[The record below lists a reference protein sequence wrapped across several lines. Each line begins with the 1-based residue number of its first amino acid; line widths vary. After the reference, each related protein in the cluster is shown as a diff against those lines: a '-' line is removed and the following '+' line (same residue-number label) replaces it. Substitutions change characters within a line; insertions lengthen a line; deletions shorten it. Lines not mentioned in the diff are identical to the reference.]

1 MPYSSIKD
9 NFKHG
14 KLGDYL
20 RDKIKDDATLSFV
33 SAYFTIYAYE
43 KLQEKLNKIGSL
55 RFLFGEP
62 TFVKS
67 IDPSKQTY
75 RSYKIEDE
83 NIKLDTVLTQ
93 KKIATDCVAWI
104 NEKVEIKSIAKK
116 NFLHGKL
123 YHINNNGV
131 DEAIFGSSNFTV
143 SGLGFSENPNIE
155 LNLEINDRRDRNE
168 MKEWFDEIW
177 NDAEL
182 VKDVKQEVIN
192 YLEQLYRNQAPEFIY
207 FKTLFHVFEKFLG
220 DHEADWAMKQNI
232 QITETDIWRTLFE
245 FQKDGVK
252 GAINKMNSHNGCI
265 IADSVGLGKTF
276 EALAIIKYY
285 ELLNHRILVLC
296 PKKLRENWTKYQAQ
310 NASKLNPFIKDR
322 FSYTV
327 LSHTDLSRE
336 RGRSGDVDLSTI
348 NWGNFD
354 LVVIDE
360 SHNFRNNTPG
370 KRDDEGQLIRSSRY
384 QRMMEDIIR
393 SGIKTKVLMLSATPV
408 NTDLSDLR
416 NQLYFITEGKDDAFV
431 ASLNIP
437 NLKNTLA
444 VAQKM
449 FTQWADP
456 KRNPQRNSR
465 DLMEKLGSDFFK
477 ILDELTIARSRKHI
491 KQYYSKE
498 MERIGAFPQRAK
510 PVSIYPN
517 IACNGGR
524 FMSYDKLNDEIS
536 EYKLSLFSPSF
547 YILPDFRSLYLEKTK
562 AEKFAQFTQ
571 KDRENFL
578 IGMMKVNFL
587 KRLESSVHS
596 FTITIDRTIKKIDM
610 LLALIERYERI
621 KLHHDELDYNELRP
635 DETDDEELN
644 EAFEIGKKITYQLEH
659 LNLAEWKSDLLKD
672 KDQLVVVYSAAVL
685 ITADKD
691 GKLAELKQRIQEKVF
706 HPTTNV
712 LGKSNRKVLIFT
724 AFADTAKYLYES
736 LHRWIKGDLGVEVAL
751 VTGGGEN
758 KTTFGRTDFNEIL
771 TNFCPIAKERD
782 KIESLP
788 QEGEIDLLIAT
799 DCVSEGQN
807 LQDCD
812 YLINYDIHWNPVR
825 VIQRFGRI
833 DRIGSKNSV
842 IQLINFWPTHD
853 LNKYINLKNRVE
865 ARMALVDISA
875 TAEENI
881 LETKEIKE
889 LVTED
894 MKYRDRQLLR
904 LREEVLD
911 LEDFNENISLNE
923 FTLDDFRMELLN
935 YIESNRKALEDA
947 ALGLFTVVPSSF
959 HPDYP
964 EIKQLDPNGIIKPGV
979 IFCLKQKGDTSGNE
993 KVNPLDPYFLVYIQE
1008 DRTIRFNFVNAKQ
1021 ILEMYRLLCAG
1032 KKEAFE
1038 TICIM
1043 VDNQTQNGK
1052 DMRFNSTLLHATVSA
1067 IKSSF
1072 TRRNIQHLTTDRV
1085 ALLIPQ
1091 ERQARETNQFELVTW
1106 LILK

>member
-9 NFKHG
+9 NFNHG
-14 KLGDYL
+14 KLGEYL
-20 RDKIKDDATLSFV
+20 RAKIKDDATLSFV

-43 KLQEKLNKIGSL
+43 KLQERLNNISSL

-62 TFVKS
+62 TFVKA

-83 NIKLDTVLTQ
+83 NIMLDTVLTQ
-93 KKIATDCVAWI
+93 KKIASDCVDWI
-104 NEKVEIKSIAKK
+104 KEKVEIKSIARA

-123 YHINNNGV
+123 YHINNAGV

-177 NDAEL
+177 NDEEL

-207 FKTLFHVFEKFLG
+207 FKTLYHIFSKFLG
-220 DHEADWAMKQNI
+220 DHATDWVMKQNI
-232 QITETDIWRTLFE
+232 QITETEIWKTLFE
-245 FQKDGVK
+245 FQKDAVK
-252 GAINKMNSHNGCI
+252 GAINKINNHNGCI
-265 IADSVGLGKTF
+265 IADSVGLGKTY

-285 ELLNHRILVLC
+285 ELLNDRVLVLC

-310 NASKLNPFIKDR
+310 NASKLNPFLKDR

-327 LSHTDLSRE
+327 LSHTDLSRK
-336 RGRSGDVDLSTI
+336 RGRSGDVDLATI

-354 LVVIDE
+354 LIVIDE

-370 KRDDEGQLIRSSRY
+370 KRDEDGQIIRKSRY

-416 NQLYFITEGKDDAFV
+416 NQLYFITEGKDDAF
-431 ASLNIP
+431 AGSLNIP
-437 NLKNTLA
+437 NIKNTLTN
-444 VAQKM
+444 AQKT
-449 FTQWADP
+449 FSIWADP
-456 KRNPQRNSR
+456 KRNPHRNSR
-465 DLMEKLGSDFFK
+465 DLMERLDSDFFK

-510 PVSIYPN
+510 PVSIYPE
-517 IACNGGR
+517 IACNGAR

-536 EYKLSLFSPSF
+536 GYKLSLFSPSF
-547 YILPDFRSLYLEKTK
+547 YILSEYRPIYIERNQGTRFT
-562 AEKFAQFTQ
+562 QFTQ

-587 KRLESSVHS
+587 KRLESSVQS
-596 FTITIDRTIKKIDM
+596 FTITIDRTIKKIDHILEM
-610 LLALIERYERI
+610 IDRFER
-621 KLHHDELDYNELRP
+621 LNPSQDELDYDELRP
-635 DETDDEELN
+635 VDTDDEELD
-644 EAFEIGKKITYQLEH
+644 EAFEIGVKITYQLKH
-659 LNLAEWKSDLLKD
+659 LNLKEWKIDLLKD
-672 KDQLVVVYSAAVL
+672 KDQLVVVYNSAVH
-685 ITADKD
+685 IKPEQD
-691 GKLAELKQRIQEKVF
+691 GKLADLKNLIREKVL
-706 HPTTNV
+706 HPSINN
-712 LGKSNRKVLIFT
+712 LGRLNRKVLVFT
-724 AFADTAKYLYES
+724 AFADTAKYLYEALAS
-736 LHRWIKGDLGVEVAL
+736 WIKNELGVHVAL

-771 TNFCPIAKERD
+771 TNFCPLSKERD
-782 KIESLP
+782 KIDSMP
-788 QEGEIDLLIAT
+788 QEEEIDVLIAS

-833 DRIGSKNSV
+833 DRIGSKNNV
-842 IQLINFWPTHD
+842 IQLINFWPTND

-881 LETKEIKE
+881 LETKDIKE

-935 YIESNRKALEDA
+935 YIESNRKALEEA

-964 EIKQLDPNGIIKPGV
+964 EIKQMDPNMIIKPGV

-1008 DRTIRFNFVNAKQ
+1008 DRTVRFNFVNAKQ
-1021 ILEMYRLLCAG
+1021 ILEMYRLLCSG
-1032 KKEAFE
+1032 KKEAYE
-1038 TICIM
+1038 QLCTM
-1043 VDNQTQNGK
+1043 LDNQTKYGS
-1052 DMRFNSTLLHATVSA
+1052 DMGFYSALMHGVVKA

-1072 TRRNIQHLTTDRV
+1072 IRRNTQTLTTDRNGQII
-1085 ALLIPQ
+1085 AP
-1091 ERQARETNQFELVTW
+1091 ERQVKDLSQFELITW
-1106 LILK
+1106 LIIK

>member
-14 KLGDYL
+14 KLGEYL

-43 KLQEKLNKIGSL
+43 KLQDQLNNISSL

-62 TFVKS
+62 TFVKT
-67 IDPSKQTY
+67 IDPAKQTY

-83 NIKLDTVLTQ
+83 NIILDTVLAQ
-93 KKIATDCVAWI
+93 KKIASDCVEWI
-104 NEKVEIKSIAKK
+104 KEKVEIKSIAKR

-123 YHINNNGV
+123 YHLNNNGV

-155 LNLEINDRRDRNE
+155 LNLEVNDRRDRNE
-168 MKEWFDEIW
+168 LKEWFDKIW
-177 NDAEL
+177 NDVDL

-192 YLEQLYRNQAPEFIY
+192 YLEQLYRNQSPEFIY
-207 FKTLFHVFEKFLG
+207 FKTLFHIFEKFLD
-220 DHEADWAMKQNI
+220 DHTAEWALKQNI
-232 QITETDIWRTLFE
+232 QITETEIWKTLFE
-245 FQKDGVK
+245 FQKDAVK
-252 GAINKMNSHNGCI
+252 GAINKINNHKGCI

-285 ELLNHRILVLC
+285 ELLNHRVLVLC

-310 NASKLNPFIKDR
+310 NASRLNPFLKDR

-336 RGRSGDVDLSTI
+336 RGRSGDVDLATI

-354 LVVIDE
+354 LIVIDE
-360 SHNFRNNTPG
+360 SHNFRNNTAG
-370 KRDDEGQLIRSSRY
+370 KKDEEGQLVRRSRY

-416 NQLYFITEGKDDAFV
+416 NQLYFITEGKDDAF
-431 ASLNIP
+431 AGSLNIP
-437 NLKNTLA
+437 NIKNTLTT
-444 VAQKM
+444 AQKM

-456 KRNPQRNSR
+456 RRNPQRDSR

-491 KQYYSKE
+491 KKYYSKE
-498 MERIGAFPQRAK
+498 MERIGAFPKRAK
-510 PVSIYPN
+510 PVSIYPE

-536 EYKLSLFSPSF
+536 GYKLSLFSPSF
-547 YILPDFRSLYLEKTK
+547 YVLPEFRSLYDGRPAGTG
-562 AEKFAQFTQ
+562 FTQFTQ

-587 KRLESSVHS
+587 KRLESSIYS
-596 FTITIDRTIKKIDM
+596 FTITLDRTIRKIEHIMD
-610 LLALIERYERI
+610 LIDRFEKTSQHQE
-621 KLHHDELDYNELRP
+621 ELDYDALQP
-635 DETDDEELN
+635 DETDDEELT
-644 EAFEIGKKITYQLEH
+644 EAFEVGAKITYQLKH
-659 LNLAEWKSDLLKD
+659 LNLNDWKKDLIKD
-672 KDQLVVVYSAAVL
+672 KDQLVGVYSAAVL
-685 ITADKD
+685 IKSDQD
-691 GKLAELKQRIQEKVF
+691 GKLAELKQRIQNKIL
-706 HPTTNV
+706 HPTTNS
-712 LGKSNRKVLIFT
+712 LGNLNRKVLIFT

-736 LHRWIKGDLGVEVAL
+736 LHSWIKNELRVEVAL

-758 KTTFGRTDFNEIL
+758 KTTFGHTDFNEIL
-771 TNFCPIAKERD
+771 TNFSPISKERD
-782 KIESLP
+782 KINTLP
-788 QEGEIDLLIAT
+788 QQVEIDVLIAT
-799 DCVSEGQN
+799 DCISEGQN

-833 DRIGSKNSV
+833 DRIGSKNGV

-881 LETKEIKE
+881 LETKEIKD

-911 LEDFNENISLNE
+911 LEDFNENISLSE

-935 YIESNRKALEDA
+935 YIESNKKSLQEA
-947 ALGLFTVVPSSF
+947 ALGLFSVVPSSF
-959 HPDYP
+959 HPDYL

-1008 DRTIRFNFVNAKQ
+1008 DRTVRFNFVNAKQ
-1021 ILEMYRLLCAG
+1021 ILEMYRLLCSG
-1032 KKEAFE
+1032 KIEAYE
-1038 TICIM
+1038 QLCLM
-1043 VDNQTQNGK
+1043 VDNQTKYGS
-1052 DMRFNSTLLHATVSA
+1052 DMGFYSSLMHGAVKA

-1072 TRRNIQHLTTDRV
+1072 TRRNVQALTSDRE
-1085 ALLIPQ
+1085 AQIIPR
-1091 ERQARETNQFELVTW
+1091 ERQAGEKKSFELVTW